1 MRIPSDAII
10 APEKLRDYFLTYQ
23 PKDDKSKFLL
33 ATGFTRDRW
42 HELESAIRGLAAS
55 VDAKPGSTHALRN

>member
-1 MRIPSDAII
+1 MRIPSDVII
-10 APEKLRDYFLTYQ
+10 SPEKIRDYLLTQQ
-23 PKDDKSKFLL
+23 PQDDKSKFLIS
-33 ATGFTRDRW
+33 AGFTRGNW